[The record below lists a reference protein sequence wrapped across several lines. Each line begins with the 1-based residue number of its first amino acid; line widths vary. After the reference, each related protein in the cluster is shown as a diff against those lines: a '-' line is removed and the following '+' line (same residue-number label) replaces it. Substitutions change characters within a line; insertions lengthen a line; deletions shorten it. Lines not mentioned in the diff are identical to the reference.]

1 MEKGGKSDNM
11 SDLICV
17 FDVGTTGARTIVFD
31 IDGNEIARDYE
42 EYLVPKQPVG
52 ISEQDPLIWWNAI
65 KKTCKNIS
73 QKINVNDIIGISG
86 AFLRETLTFLDDK
99 GNPLHQALTWLDE
112 RSESSAKEWV
122 EQEGGLRRALPKI
135 LWIKE
140 NKPDVYEKIYKI
152 AFADTFI
159 YNKLCD
165 VFITDP
171 TNGPFGVLN
180 LETLKWDER
189 LAERYG
195 IPFELW
201 PDLYTPGE
209 VIDELNSNAA
219 KELSLPNN
227 IPVIMGS
234 GDQQC
239 AALGLGVIDEGQAK
253 ITLGTGTFVDYITNK
268 PIKPAGNIPI
278 FSFPIPIKGKWTIEG
293 IMPGTGTAMKWFK
306 DNFSQLQIK
315 ESLEK
320 HINVYDIL
328 SNEAST
334 IPPGSE
340 GLLFLPLY
348 MFRKGAIHGLGWNHT
363 RAHMIRAIMESAAL
377 SAQMYLQMLEA
388 MGGEKVSEVKA
399 DGGAMNSPL
408 WAQILADIT
417 ARKII
422 IPEEKDGAAMGAAI
436 LGFYGTKNYETF
448 EKAITNM
455 VRFVDTK
462 EPIKQNV
469 KIYKKL
475 NRFFMPPLL
484 DLYEKKRITKDL

>member
-1 MEKGGKSDNM
+1 M

-17 FDVGTTGARTIVFD
+17 FDVGTTGARTIIFD
-31 IDGNEIARDYE
+31 INGNEIAKDYE

-65 KKTCKNIS
+65 KKTCNNIA
-73 QKINVNDIIGISG
+73 QKINVSDIVGISG
-86 AFLRETLTFLDDK
+86 AFLRETLSFLDNN

-112 RSESSAKEWV
+112 RNESSAKKWV
-122 EQEGGLRRALPKI
+122 DQEGGLRRALPKI

-140 NKPDVYEKIYKI
+140 NKPNLYERIYKI

-159 YNKLCD
+159 YNKLCN
-165 VFITDP
+165 VFITDS
-171 TNGPFGVLN
+171 TNGTFGILN
-180 LETLKWDER
+180 LETLKWDEG
-189 LAERYG
+189 LAERYD
-195 IPFELW
+195 IPIKLW

-209 VIDELNSNAA
+209 VVGQLNSNAA
-219 KELSLPNN
+219 KELGLPNN

-239 AALGLGVIDEGQAK
+239 AALGLGVIEKGQAK
-253 ITLGTGTFVDYITNK
+253 ITLGTGTFINYVTDK
-268 PIKPAGNIPI
+268 PIKPAGDIPI
-278 FSFPIPIKGKWTIEG
+278 FSFPLPIKGKWTIEG
-293 IMPGTGTAMKWFK
+293 IMPGTGSAMKWFK

-320 HINVYDIL
+320 QINIYDIL

-348 MFRKGAIHGLGWNHT
+348 MFRKGTIHGLGWNHT

-377 SAQMYLQMLEA
+377 SAQMYLQILEA
-388 MGGEKVSEVKA
+388 MGGNKASEVKA

-417 ARKII
+417 TRKIM

-436 LGFYGTKNYETF
+436 LGFYGAQKYESYK
-448 EKAITNM
+448 KAIDNM
-455 VRFVDTK
+455 VRFVDIK

-475 NRFFMPPLL
+475 NRLFMPALF
-484 DLYEKKRITKDL
+484 DIYEKKRVTKDL